1 MSSAIQFT
9 YSIRFT
15 FVHKEKQKK
24 MNSKVILMLA
34 NKRVVCVNQFTI
46 ISLLLLVQIR
56 KQFARVT
63 KTLNGV
69 IQQMKSRPRSFFV
82 KCVSELHDEDVIDS
96 LLTFRSVLLLQ
107 LAERFALMSS
117 ARPIYCCQDRRLSG

>member
-117 ARPIYCCQDRRLSG
+117 AIYCCQDRRLSG